1 MSCLLDGMKNFI
13 MQIATISSIGKT
25 IPASIPAFILS
36 FAFCV
41 KMPITLGPID
51 APRSPPIASKANRA
65 VPPMGI
71 RAEEML
77 IEPGHMIPTENP
89 QRIQP
94 SSPKIGRE
102 EIAVIK

>member
-13 MQIATISSIGKT
+13 MQIATISSIGNT

-41 KMPITLGPID
+41 KMPMMLGPID
-51 APRSPPIASKANRA
+51 APKSPPIASKANKA
-65 VPPMGI
+65 VPPKGI

-89 QRIQP
+89 QRIHP
-94 SSPKIGRE
+94 SSPKIGWE
-102 EIAVIK
+102 EMAVSK